1 MANETILIVD
11 DQADI
16 RTFLMDYG
24 LKPLGYRTV
33 TATDGEKG
41 LKAAVE
47 HRPDLIM
54 LDMNMPRMTGMEM
67 LKELR
72 KIECQAPVIFMTIYG
87 SESIAIEAFRL
98 GIRDYLCKPFTVE
111 EVQDAVNCALRETRL
126 KREKEQ
132 LTRNLYGAE
141 TVRQTVITLS
151 HYINNYLT
159 VVEGGLRLLDEV
171 LQQRQVEDTIIPR
184 VISDSIYNAERIG
197 AVIRVL
203 QKITEV
209 KSQVYSEGFSMLDI
223 KAALQEELNRI

>member
-16 RTFLMDYG
+16 RAFLMDYG

-41 LKAAVE
+41 LKAAIE
-47 HRPDLIM
+47 HCPDLIM

-72 KIECQAPVIFMTIYG
+72 KTECQAPVIFMTIYG
-87 SESIAIEAFRL
+87 SESIAVEAFRL

-126 KREKEQ
+126 EREKER
-132 LTRNLYGAE
+132 LTRNLYAAE

-159 VVEGGLRLLDEV
+159 VVDGGLRLLDEV

-203 QKITEV
+203 QKLTEV

-223 KAALQEELNRI
+223 KAALQEELNKI